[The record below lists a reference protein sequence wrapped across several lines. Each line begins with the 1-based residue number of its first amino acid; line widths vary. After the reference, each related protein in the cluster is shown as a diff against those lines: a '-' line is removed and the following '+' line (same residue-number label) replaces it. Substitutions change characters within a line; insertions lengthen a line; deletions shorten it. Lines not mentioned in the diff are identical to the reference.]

1 MSPMVKGGRNTYGE
15 VIGVMMV
22 NKVKARIPGD
32 IGNATTFDFPVR
44 YRVVKEASTDTHRR
58 GDPSLIK
65 PFIDAAK
72 DLEKAG
78 VKAITTCCGFLAFYQ
93 REIADAIN
101 IPIFTS
107 SLLLLP
113 MISRMLRSNQ
123 KVGVIT
129 AEAPFLDKRYFDK
142 VGAEPDSVVVA
153 GMEEE
158 EEFKRA
164 VLDDAVVR
172 KDFSGIM

>member
-1 MSPMVKGGRNTYGE
+1 
-15 VIGVMMV
+15 
-22 NKVKARIPGD
+22 
-32 IGNATTFDFPVR
+32 
-44 YRVVKEASTDTHRR
+44 
-58 GDPSLIK
+58 
-65 PFIDAAK
+65 
-72 DLEKAG
+72 
-78 VKAITTCCGFLAFYQ
+78 
-93 REIADAIN
+93 
-101 IPIFTS
+101 
-107 SLLLLP
+107 

-164 VLDDAVVR
+164 VLDDEPSIHPEKLRNEIVKVASNLVKEHPEVGAIVLECTQLPPYAKAIQKAVNLPVFDIVTLTNMVYSAVIR
-172 KDFSGIM
+172 EDFSGIM